1 MTKRYDLL
9 KNQCEVKKVYEG
21 CTFYAECNDPELI
34 ASYES
39 WEEAKAALAK
49 KPTTWY
55 KLENSGMT
63 FYNVSEYHIEEI
75 EVDEDGEEEYTGN
88 AECGIIEDIS
98 FEDFKLEAERT
109 EESEGFSIYISG
121 DIMFTAE
128 YPEGTKLSE
137 ILPAAYAAYAK
148 GHESYIHK

>member
-1 MTKRYDLL
+1 
-9 KNQCEVKKVYEG
+9 
-21 CTFYAECNDPELI
+21 
-34 ASYES
+34 
-39 WEEAKAALAK
+39 
-49 KPTTWY
+49 
-55 KLENSGMT
+55 MT